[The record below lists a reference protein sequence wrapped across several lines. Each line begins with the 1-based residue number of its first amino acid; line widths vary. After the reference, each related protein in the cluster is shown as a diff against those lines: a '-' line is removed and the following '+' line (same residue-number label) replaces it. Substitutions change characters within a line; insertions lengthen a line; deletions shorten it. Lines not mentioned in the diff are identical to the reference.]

1 MLMYLGARSAFPKMA
16 LRLLKDG
23 RKRSHATMWRIKPRN
38 VEHVSS
44 YIKNSNFIQPIKQ
57 NKQNICTLIKQNI
70 HLYPIYQ

>member
-16 LRLLKDG
+16 LLLLMAG
-23 RKRSHATMWRIKPRN
+23 RKRSHATMWRIEPRN
-38 VEHVSS
+38 VEDVFN
-44 YIKNSNFIQPIKQ
+44 YIKNLNFIQPIKQ